1 MCILSP
7 QTTIEH
13 VIHIFKVPK
22 DVRLQQWVLS
32 MYLFV
37 LVSCVLMSV
46 FYDNDSILVWCV
58 FVCVSISLLCRVSSS
73 TAQSL
78 KQLRTQTR
86 AGLEHVVSQR
96 RVTCLAKLSRHGDQ
110 YSLKFVLKHIFTT
123 ACTFT
128 EIPSKLCLVSVILTV
143 IVTWPDLLF
152 AWHYWMEIWTGTDLQ
167 CITPCVK
174 ISLFTWH

>member
-1 MCILSP
+1 
-7 QTTIEH
+7 
-13 VIHIFKVPK
+13 
-22 DVRLQQWVLS
+22 

-46 FYDNDSILVWCV
+46 FYDNDTILVWC
-58 FVCVSISLLCRVSSS
+58 VCVSISLLCRVSSS

-110 YSLKFVLKHIFTT
+110 YSMEFVLKHIFTT

-128 EIPSKLCLVSVILTV
+128 EIPSKFYLVSVILTV
-143 IVTWPDLLF
+143 ILSHGQTSFLHGIIEWRFEQAPIF
-152 AWHYWMEIWTGTDLQ
+152 NA
-167 CITPCVK
+167 
-174 ISLFTWH
+174 